1 MPRLPST
8 RHVFLGLASLGGGA
22 AVYTTESNRRQRLRQ
37 RPCHPSLDKFDFV
50 PWTLRYKQAVSSTNS
65 IFTLEPPHKKAE
77 EPSSLIHDQ
86 SCSNPY
92 DELWRNGTWSVTI
105 KQPQLQVARE
115 YTPLPPFPPPF
126 YVPVADGE
134 KELVEGSEDGSGTGE
149 RPRTPGDKAN
159 DLRFLIRKD
168 GETSAYI
175 HRRPVGQG
183 ENSSI
188 EIRGP
193 DRALQ
198 RYGIGSGDVEEI
210 VFLAGGTGVV
220 PAMQLAHGLLARKE
234 AAYGERIYSW
244 LHAQSGDVSMSKG
257 KHDMLRVDN
266 RFASIPTDGDD
277 PRISILWANRHRE
290 ECQGGRSDSSLS
302 LSQKEGSA
310 SSSWKSWF
318 FAPSTG
324 QSASPKP
331 DSTTT
336 SVDPESENTST
347 TNPIVLHLNALR
359 RSFALVSALQAASS
373 SSSPPTSNNPN
384 DPSAPPI
391 RVSATQTLETTST
404 NPSHP
409 RFRLEVAYFVDSEG
423 TFISKTQLQ
432 DVLSRPPLPQQPVDQ
447 QREEVGERK
456 QKKKLIVISGPDG
469 FVEHFAGPREVVG
482 NRVVQGRVGG
492 VLGELGRE
500 GILVGWEVVKL

>member
-1 MPRLPST
+1 MPGLPST
-8 RHVFLGLASLGGGA
+8 RHVFLGLASLCGGA
-22 AVYTTESNRRQRLRQ
+22 AVYTTESNRRQRLKQ
-37 RPCHPSLDKFDFV
+37 RPYHLSLDKFDFV

-65 IFTLEPPHKKAE
+65 IFTLEPLHKKAE

-126 YVPVADGE
+126 FVPVLERE
-134 KELVEGSEDGSGTGE
+134 KELVEETKNDTGTGE
-149 RPRTPGDKAN
+149 RLRTPGDRAN

-183 ENSSI
+183 DDSSI
-188 EIRGP
+188 EVRGP

-244 LHAQSGDVSMSKG
+244 LHAHANGVSTSRE
-257 KHDMLRVDN
+257 KHSMPHADDHY
-266 RFASIPTDGDD
+266 ASIPTDGNDT
-277 PRISILWANRHRE
+277 RISILWANRNRE
-290 ECQGGRSDSSLS
+290 ECQGGQSDSSLL

-336 SVDPESENTST
+336 SVEPNSTNTST

-359 RSFALVSALQAASS
+359 RSFALVSALQAAQSI
-373 SSSPPTSNNPN
+373 SSPPTSNSPN

-391 RVSATQTLETTST
+391 HVSAAKTLGTASN
-404 NPSHP
+404 NPSQPGP
-409 RFRLEVAYFVDSEG
+409 RFELAYFVDSEG
-423 TFISKTQLQ
+423 TFISKTQLR

-447 QREEVGERK
+447 QREEVGERN
-456 QKKKLIVISGPDG
+456 QKKKLIVVSGPDG

-500 GILVGWEVVKL
+500 GNLVGWEIVKL